1 MLIHFL
7 NNIGQIQI
15 QDNRKNHK
23 EKIRRLIQYN
33 KIKNSNNWWVCK
45 EKMNY
50 LKVRNYFLKHIL
62 KEKIIMNNIK
72 FLNFLIKIN
81 LVN

>member
-33 KIKNSNNWWVCK
+33 KIKNSNN
-45 EKMNY
+45 
-50 LKVRNYFLKHIL
+50 
-62 KEKIIMNNIK
+62 
-72 FLNFLIKIN
+72 
-81 LVN
+81 